1 MDSFIKDLIEKRA
14 RAIGRACEHILNYQ
28 NESDEIAGVGFRWAY
43 LILRKPKKYLEAFR
57 AGDLRIDPNQLNECY
72 WLHQECV
79 PGACT
84 LLPEELEI
92 LRLHN
97 NESTQWM
104 QSNSQIISLTKR
116 ESNTYT

>member
-1 MDSFIKDLIEKRA
+1 MDSFKRETIENRA

-43 LILRKPKKYLEAFR
+43 LILRKPKRYLDTFR
-57 AGDLRIDPNQLNECY
+57 TGDLRIDESMLLEVF
-72 WLHQECV
+72 WLHQETI

-92 LRLHN
+92 LKLHN
-97 NESTQWM
+97 EESTKWM
-104 QSNSQIISLTKR
+104 QANQNIISLTKHDN
-116 ESNTYT
+116 NTYK